1 MEKFTIKAVAGV
13 KDPLV
18 HQVLIT
24 TPNIKQIEFSLEVMP
39 ENIPI
44 EDNLHTRE
52 IQKEIKEQLNQ
63 DNLWAWCSVKIT
75 GTYKVLSAYSC
86 LGCCSYKDLND
97 FMSSGYAADMQQEIL
112 QDIRNQIVSLS
123 VQFD

>member
-1 MEKFTIKAVAGV
+1 METLTIKAVAGV

-24 TPNIKQIEFSLEVMP
+24 TPNIKQIAFSLEIIP
-39 ENIPI
+39 EHIPL
-44 EDNLHTRE
+44 EEVFDSSE
-52 IQKEIKEQLNQ
+52 IIKEIKGQINQ
-63 DNLWAWCSVKIT
+63 GNLWAWCTVRIT
-75 GTYKVLSAYSC
+75 GTYKVLSAYSY

-97 FMSSGYAADMQQEIL
+97 FMSSGYVADMQQEIL